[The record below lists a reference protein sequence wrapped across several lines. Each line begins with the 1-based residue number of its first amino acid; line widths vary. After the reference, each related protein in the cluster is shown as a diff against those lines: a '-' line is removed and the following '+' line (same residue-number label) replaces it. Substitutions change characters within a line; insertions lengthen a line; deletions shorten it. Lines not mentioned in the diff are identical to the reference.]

1 MIERNPTI
9 QQFIETL
16 FPEAQNIKEGK
27 CPFCGKIIDVDNE
40 FKDDLSRREYEI
52 SGMCQTCQDEF
63 FKGDD
68 Q

>member
-1 MIERNPTI
+1 MIERDPTI
-9 QQFIETL
+9 QNFLENV
-16 FPEAQNIKEGK
+16 FPEETARIKEGK

-52 SGMCQTCQDEF
+52 SGMCQSCQDEF

-68 Q
+68 